1 MASTTASDLMTDED
15 EIFEA
20 FIPLLEG
27 EPDPLLADGWFST
40 GEVQRKLHDEEGIKV
55 NPSAMHS
62 VLMDLHEDHLL
73 DESRGNFALYDPSSV
88 QSLSR
93 LALAQSSVDE
103 FDREE
108 GDVLGQLLT
117 KATLGDRHPSPR
129 DHQAEGVASLVDKGV
144 LTFDE
149 GGSGLSWAGR
159 LGEMISMGGLP
170 TGMFEEL
177 PRSTGGLEDFGVEL
191 S

>member
-1 MASTTASDLMTDED
+1 MTDED

-27 EPDPLLADGWFST
+27 KPDPLLTDGWFSP
-40 GEVQRKLHDEEGIKV
+40 GDVQRKLHEEKGIKV

-117 KATLGDRHPSPR
+117 KATLGDRRPSPSDR
-129 DHQAEGVASLVDKGV
+129 HAKAVARLVEKGV
-144 LTFDE
+144 LTFNGDE
-149 GGSGLSWAGR
+149 RGLGWAGR
-159 LGEMISMGGLP
+159 LGEMIFMGGLP
-170 TGMFEEL
+170 TDMFEEL
-177 PRSTGGLEDFGVEL
+177 PRSTGDLEDFGVGR